1 MDFIPS
7 HHPLTPPHTEED
19 RADWLRLL
27 RSRRVGVSTF
37 YRMMRDYGSA
47 TQALEALPQIA
58 RDAGVSEYQI
68 CPKGVIEAELR
79 AGRKQGARLILRT
92 DADYPPLLALIED
105 APPALWVKG
114 DLSLLERPALAVV
127 GARNASSLGTRFART
142 LSREL
147 GAEGFS
153 IASGLA
159 RGIDASAHEAA
170 LETGT
175 IAVLAGGLDEIYP
188 NENTALY
195 HSIAEKGLLVSEQ
208 PFGMKPFARHFPMR
222 NRVVSGLARATI
234 VVEAAA
240 RSGSLLTAGNAL
252 DQGREVMAVPGHP
265 FDARSAGCNL
275 LLRDGATLI
284 RSARDVIDTLAAAS
298 PLAQTAMETPET
310 AIPVPEAPLET
321 RNLADHAALHSEILA
336 RLAGAPL
343 PEDDLIRDIGIP
355 ADRVSSEILNL
366 ELEGRIF
373 RKPGGLLALG

>member
-1 MDFIPS
+1 M
-7 HHPLTPPHTEED
+7 ED

-37 YRMMRDYGSA
+37 YRLMQEHGSA
-47 TQALEALPQIA
+47 RIALDALPQIA
-58 RDAGVSEYQI
+58 RNAGVAEYQI

-79 AGRKQGARLILRT
+79 AGRKTGARLILRT
-92 DADYPPLLALIED
+92 DDNYPALLALIED

-114 DLSLLERPALAVV
+114 DLSLLERPVLAVV

-142 LSREL
+142 LSRDL
-147 GAEGFS
+147 GAEGFA

-159 RGIDASAHEAA
+159 RGIDTSAHEAA
-170 LETGT
+170 LDTGT

-188 NENTALY
+188 AENTALY
-195 HSIAEKGLLVSEQ
+195 HSIAEQGLLISEQ

-222 NRVVSGLARATI
+222 NRIVSGLSPATI

-265 FDARSAGCNL
+265 FDARSAGCNI

-284 RSARDVIDTLAAAS
+284 RCARDVIDALAVAS
-298 PLAQTAMETPET
+298 PLAQTAMETPDM
-310 AIPVPEAPLET
+310 AIPVPEAPQES
-321 RNLADHAALHSEILA
+321 RNLADHVALHREILA

-343 PEDDLIRDIGIP
+343 PEDDLIRDIGLA